1 MKKTIHCKNCNN
13 RFEYNINN
21 MDDMN
26 NMNNITCPK
35 CRSKITSKTE
45 DVSNK
50 TNNSTNSGNFED
62 KLANFLGAIFIFSR
76 WFYIFAS
83 ILGITLYCFKLYNLS
98 FIISVICLIFFI
110 IEKILHISVFRLAI
124 ILIPILLIVF
134 RAKYNLPYIRDIALA
149 VNITFLVES
158 IIRFIKALIF
168 SKIIKW
174 ASNC

>member
-1 MKKTIHCKNCNN
+1 MKKTVHCKNCNN

-21 MDDMN
+21 MDDMK
-26 NMNNITCPK
+26 NITCPK
-35 CRSKITSKTE
+35 CRNKITNQKE
-45 DVSNK
+45 EVQYK
-50 TNNSTNSGNFED
+50 NNSKDFED
-62 KLANFLGAIFIFSR
+62 KLANVLGAIFTFSR

-83 ILGITLYCFKLYNLS
+83 ILGIVLYCFKLYTFS
-98 FIISVICLIFFI
+98 FIISIICLVFFV

-124 ILIPILLIVF
+124 VLIPVLLIILK
-134 RAKYNLPYIRDIALA
+134 AKYDLPYIRDIALA

-158 IIRFIKALIF
+158 ILRFIKMLIF

>member
-1 MKKTIHCKNCNN
+1 MKKTVHCKNCNN
-13 RFEYNINN
+13 KFEYSINN

-35 CRSKITSKTE
+35 CRSK
-45 DVSNK
+45 VSNK
-50 TNNSTNSGNFED
+50 TETVSYKTNNSGNFED
-62 KLANFLGAIFIFSR
+62 KLAKFLGALFIFSR

-83 ILGITLYCFKLYNLS
+83 ILGITLYCFKLYKLS
-98 FIISVICLIFFI
+98 FIVSVICLIFFV

-124 ILIPILLIVF
+124 ILIPILLIIF

-158 IIRFIKALIF
+158 ILRFIKALIF